1 VCGVVQSP
9 RRGTYC
15 AGKSLILN
23 TLIGQIDKIIYERE
37 EFFVAVLKSGE
48 RFTAHYL
55 QSEVNHLLG
64 TAVTLAG
71 EWENHPNYGK
81 TFNAQSLVV
90 NQNELFFFL
99 NRVVKGFTKKLTAD
113 VIEKYSQEGF
123 IEILENDPDE
133 LLSLKGMTA
142 TRLERLTQSWKQ
154 FRSLRLL
161 GEFLAPFG
169 VTPALL
175 RLIATGLKEVKNPI
189 ETIKNN
195 PYSLMRLR
203 GIGFKKADEI
213 ALAMNLSPHD
223 PRRIQ
228 AAMEYTL
235 SEYCDREGNS
245 CIDKVTLFSK
255 LSTLIPLSE
264 STWYEMAL
272 LDRLHE
278 GSIVALPSG
287 KLALDRIYEA
297 ELFLRDTLKKWAKK
311 KDKPLTKDL
320 EGFLATHALSLGE
333 EQRHALERMNQ
344 GFKLLLLVGYAG
356 TGKSTIA
363 KALLDLLSTR
373 HPRETI
379 MTCALSGIAAQRIKE
394 RSGYESSTLQSLLV
408 RFEACETLP
417 YKVLLIDE
425 ASMINALLFARLLA
439 KMDSETTLIIVGD
452 DAQLPPIGAGDPLR
466 DFMTLQA
473 EATITLTHIYRQRSD
488 QAISIIANAIRQ
500 GLLPEYNHIY
510 DDFTFT
516 AIDLPNRYE
525 LKQRLSSNDFDEL
538 IRSHTDE
545 LLASIAQSVL
555 HYLPISRD
563 HLHHKRIKEYLNHFQ
578 VISPMRGN
586 ALGVD
591 NLNKV
596 LQHYFNP
603 NPKKTFRTHKGEFR
617 LWDKVV
623 HTRNENMLTLT
634 PQGFKDKDEPTQRRI
649 VNGMCGLVF
658 QLDEDEE
665 VASVYFPNEELIVLY
680 PYDTLFE
687 FLQLS
692 YALSVHKVQGMEY
705 ENVLLVMSFSHRI
718 MLNTKLLYTAIT
730 RAKKQCIIIGES
742 GAFEMGCRR
751 LETTKRHTVMQEL
764 NVKSLSNRD

>member
-1 VCGVVQSP
+1 
-9 RRGTYC
+9 
-15 AGKSLILN
+15 
-23 TLIGQIDKIIYERE
+23 
-37 EFFVAVLKSGE
+37 
-48 RFTAHYL
+48 
-55 QSEVNHLLG
+55 
-64 TAVTLAG
+64 
-71 EWENHPNYGK
+71 
-81 TFNAQSLVV
+81 
-90 NQNELFFFL
+90 
-99 NRVVKGFTKKLTAD
+99 
-113 VIEKYSQEGF
+113 
-123 IEILENDPDE
+123 
-133 LLSLKGMTA
+133 
-142 TRLERLTQSWKQ
+142 
-154 FRSLRLL
+154 
-161 GEFLAPFG
+161 
-169 VTPALL
+169 
-175 RLIATGLKEVKNPI
+175 
-189 ETIKNN
+189 
-195 PYSLMRLR
+195 
-203 GIGFKKADEI
+203 
-213 ALAMNLSPHD
+213 MNLSPHD

-278 GSIVALPSG
+278 GSIIALPSG

-297 ELFLRDTLKKWAKK
+297 ELFLRDTLKQWAQK
-311 KDKPLTKDL
+311 KDKPLTEDL
-320 EGFLATHALSLGE
+320 EAFLTDHVLSLGE
-333 EQRHALERMNQ
+333 QQRHALERINQ
-344 GFKLLLLVGYAG
+344 GFKLLILVGYAG
-356 TGKSTIA
+356 TGKSTTA
-363 KALLDLLSTR
+363 KALLDLLSIR

-394 RSGYESSTLQSLLV
+394 RSGYQSSTLQSLLV
-408 RFEACETLP
+408 RFETCETLP

-425 ASMINALLFARLLA
+425 ASMINSLLFARLLA
-439 KMDSETTLIIVGD
+439 KMDPETTLIIVGD
-452 DAQLPPIGAGDPLR
+452 DAQLPPIGAGDPLS

-473 EATITLTHIYRQRSD
+473 DATITLTHIYRQRAD
-488 QAISIIANAIRQ
+488 QAISLIANAIRQ

-525 LKQRLSSNDFDEL
+525 LKQNLSSNDFDEV

-563 HLHHKRIKEYLNHFQ
+563 HLQHKRIKEYLNHFQ

-623 HTRNENMLTLT
+623 HIRNENMLTLT

-705 ENVLLVMSFSHRI
+705 ENVLLVMSFSHLI
-718 MLNTKLLYTAIT
+718 MLTTKLLYTAIT

-742 GAFEMGCRR
+742 GAFERGCRR

-764 NVKSLSNRD
+764 G